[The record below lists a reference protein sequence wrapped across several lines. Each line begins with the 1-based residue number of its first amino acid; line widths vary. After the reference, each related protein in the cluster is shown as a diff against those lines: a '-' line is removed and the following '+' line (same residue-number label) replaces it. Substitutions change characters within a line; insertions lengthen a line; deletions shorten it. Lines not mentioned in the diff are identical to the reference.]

1 MDNLPHLQAPALSLA
16 RQNFTILS
24 QDWSLQQALNFIR
37 QRGTAEQIDYFYVVG
52 ANNCLAG
59 VLSTRRL
66 LTAPLHDFLRD
77 LMLPRVVTLPESAT
91 VLEACEYFVLY
102 KYLAF
107 PIVNEQRQILGIV
120 DVGAFTQEVFDI
132 AEMAERE
139 QKNDL
144 FETLGFRIAELRDA
158 SPWRA
163 FRYRFPW
170 LLTTM
175 FSGMA
180 AALITGAFE
189 TTLAKSLVLAFFLT
203 MVLGLAES
211 VSMQSMTLTIQSLRS
226 VAPNLEWYWRTFRK
240 EMVLASLLGTAA
252 GIIVGLLVWF
262 WRGSAPAA
270 CAIGGSLV
278 LAFAS
283 ACFFGISIP
292 ALLHRLKLD
301 PKIAAGPATLAVTDV
316 FTLLFYFGI
325 GSWVLR

>member
-1 MDNLPHLQAPALSLA
+1 
-16 RQNFTILS
+16 
-24 QDWSLQQALNFIR
+24 
-37 QRGTAEQIDYFYVVG
+37 
-52 ANNCLAG
+52 
-59 VLSTRRL
+59 
-66 LTAPLHDFLRD
+66 
-77 LMLPRVVTLPESAT
+77 AT

-107 PIVNEQRQILGIV
+107 PIVNEQRQILGVV